1 MESVRTEITNKTFIC
16 QVEQAVKKE
25 AAGSVKSVMSRLEI
39 KDEEKVGTFI
49 FEKGNSSTLKE
60 ISKSLGYVLLV
71 SITAST
77 F

>member
-39 KDEEKVGTFI
+39 EEEEQVGTFV
-49 FEKGNSSTLKE
+49 FGKGNSCAD
-60 ISKSLGYVLLV
+60 SLNCSLCQELL
-71 SITAST
+71 
-77 F
+77 